1 MEVNAEIT
9 IFWDVKPCR
18 FVNPQKFW
26 SDVSLTLNS
35 ALDTFCHNHQE
46 ELTGMCGVL
55 PSHEGGS
62 RRSAEGRHIV
72 AVQNDAIVGQ
82 SVDIWCWNLCGAVKT
97 YVIPSLNR

>member
-1 MEVNAEIT
+1 MVSWNM
-9 IFWDVKPCR
+9 KQCR
-18 FVNPQKFW
+18 FVNPQKLW
-26 SDVSLTLNS
+26 TLTFNS
-35 ALDTFCHNHQE
+35 AFDTRCHTHQG

-62 RRSAEGRHIV
+62 GRCAESRHVV

-82 SVDIWCWNLCGAVKT
+82 CVDIWCWNLCRAVKS